1 MPSRMDKYNEAQE
14 SNRITT
20 TRSQKNEQLYR
31 NIYTNRRYTEIGNIE
46 KDNIVDITN
55 SFGQTSRT
63 SRSDFQK
70 KRKLYEDG
78 FINDDY
84 LNDYNEENGT
94 TEIEKTKSYNVNE
107 ILEAA
112 KKNRTDESEE
122 EKQRKIRN
130 VEYSILSD
138 LSQEKLKEYRER
150 KEKPLSRDEEENLED
165 LIHTI
170 TSNSLRKKID
180 DGLLTDLM
188 PETSEEPVIS
198 NDFLA
203 SLDLVTDESDKNEE
217 HIDEDKELTLET
229 TIDKSFFTKSM
240 DLNKEDIME
249 KKNEID
255 EETDESFEDEKMPVW
270 KVVLIIVLV
279 TIVLGLLAYVILRFI

>member
-188 PETSEEPVIS
+188 PETSEEPVVS

-249 KKNEID
+249 KKNAID
-255 EETDESFEDEKMPVW
+255 EEADESFEDEKMPVW